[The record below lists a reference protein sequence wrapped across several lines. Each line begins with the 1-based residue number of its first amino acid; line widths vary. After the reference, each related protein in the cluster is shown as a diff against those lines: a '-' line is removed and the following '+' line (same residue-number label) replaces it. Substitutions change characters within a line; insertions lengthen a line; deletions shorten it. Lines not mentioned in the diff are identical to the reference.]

1 MSRLNINNLTNE
13 NEDGSPRISGISTF
27 SSPHYFVPP
36 SGSTAQRPSSPGE
49 GMIRFN
55 TDSGHLEYYTGEL
68 WVDVIVN
75 NYQIGIST
83 NPAGTSGGLGTRALI
98 IGGQAGAGN
107 DLARV
112 EYITISTLGNA
123 QTFGNTSSTRAQG
136 ASCSSRTRGYLMGGL
151 VSPTTYSNVIDSH
164 EFSSTGDFIDFGDLT
179 VNRRL
184 NSGLSNS
191 TRGISIGGQ
200 GGSPVA
206 VQDVIDYITLQT
218 TGTAQNF
225 GSLRLGADLFGAA
238 LASSTRGIYADGTA
252 TNGTLDYITIST
264 TGTSIFFGDLATNR
278 GTYINSAANST
289 RGICAGGYT
298 NPGTGSNSNI
308 IEFLTIATL
317 GNAQDFGD
325 LTRTTAEVNGGA
337 ASPTRAIFA
346 GGGPSTSNIIDYITI
361 ATTGDAQDFGDLQ
374 TASSHNSACSNGHG
388 GL

>member
-1 MSRLNINNLTNE
+1 MSKLNINRLTNE
-13 NEDGSPRISGISTF
+13 NEDGAPKITGITSF
-27 SSPHYFVPP
+27 SSSAFLETPK
-36 SGSTAQRPSSPGE
+36 GTTAQRPENVSP

-55 TDSGHLEYYTGEL
+55 TDSGHLEYYTGEFWDEVL
-68 WVDVIVN
+68 VAN
-75 NYQIGIST
+75 NT
-83 NPAGTSGGLGTRALI
+83 LDGGNRALI
-98 IGGQAGAGN
+98 IGGQAGAGS

-123 QTFGNTSSTRAQG
+123 QTFGNTSLTRGQG

-164 EFSSTGDFIDFGDLT
+164 EFSSTGDFIDFGDLS

-184 NSGLSNS
+184 NAGLSNS

-264 TGTSIFFGDLATNR
+264 TGNSIFFGDLATNR
-278 GTYINSAANST
+278 GTYINTAANST
-289 RGICAGGYT
+289 RGIFAGGYS
-298 NPGTGSNSNI
+298 NPGTGSNTNI

-346 GGGPSTSNIIDYITI
+346 GGGPSASNIIDYITI
-361 ATTGDAQDFGDLQ
+361 ASTGDALDFGDLQ